1 MADRGVRSAKGVLV
15 DFDLIKIKQQMS
27 TAPKPVVVE
36 ARENF
41 IDNKFKRQLK
51 KQVRDAIELA
61 TDDILSKPTEQLV
74 DIKNKPDNKLEP
86 KTPVV
91 EEQQ

>member
-61 TDDILSKPTEQLV
+61 TSDILSTPTEQLV